1 MPEFWLAAAVLLL
14 LTMAIGLVR
23 VIRSPSSGERILA
36 VQLLGTA
43 GIAVLLL
50 LGAAFDSPALADVAL
65 IFALLAAVSVA
76 ALTRRR
82 RQPEDA

>member
-1 MPEFWLAAAVLLL
+1 MTEFWLSAALLLL
-14 LTMAIGLVR
+14 LTMALGLVR
-23 VIRSPSSGERILA
+23 VMRGPSGADRILG

-50 LGAAFDSPALADVAL
+50 LGAAFQMPALADVAL

-82 RQPEDA
+82 LTREDS

>member
-1 MPEFWLAAAVLLL
+1 MTDFWLAAALCLL
-14 LTMAIGLVR
+14 LTMALGLVR
-23 VIRSPSSGERILA
+23 VMRGPSGGDRILG

-50 LGAAFDSPALADVAL
+50 LGAAFDMPALADVAL

-82 RQPEDA
+82 LTREDS